1 MEHTIN
7 HISTSTIQ
15 NSPLSLEQQRE
26 NFKKNRLIAMPLADT
41 LIWAL
46 LGLSAPFVSEIAA
59 LKLASDG
66 LKTQDI
72 AQSLFLS
79 EGTVRNYLS
88 EAISKLDA
96 TNRVDAARIAK
107 QKGWL

>member
-1 MEHTIN
+1 
-7 HISTSTIQ
+7 
-15 NSPLSLEQQRE
+15 
-26 NFKKNRLIAMPLADT
+26 MPLADT